1 MPKQVSKLKCKV
13 NLFQLEQQQNQVTKN
28 IGNVNVV
35 ATCYIMSL
43 VYMKLSRQ
51 CRVSPQ
57 CFFAVVGI
65 CQSINNRLPLREVID
80 GYRLVWLLV
89 ERQILDL

>member
-13 NLFQLEQQQNQVTKN
+13 NLFQLEPQQNDEVAKN

-43 VYMKLSRQ
+43 VYM
-51 CRVSPQ
+51 
-57 CFFAVVGI
+57 
-65 CQSINNRLPLREVID
+65 
-80 GYRLVWLLV
+80 
-89 ERQILDL
+89 